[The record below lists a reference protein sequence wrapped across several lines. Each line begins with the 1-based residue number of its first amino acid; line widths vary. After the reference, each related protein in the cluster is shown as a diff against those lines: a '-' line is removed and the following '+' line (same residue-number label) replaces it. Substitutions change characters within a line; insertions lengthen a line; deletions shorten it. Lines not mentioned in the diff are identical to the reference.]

1 MDGAAGSQDRFAAA
15 IVRFDRANAEDP
27 RGEPVDGEPQPRE
40 LVYARRMTAAL
51 DRFAPDAPDA
61 VRLAARCQH
70 IRRWTILRDRYPAG
84 RDGYRRWR
92 TDLGRFH
99 AETAGEIL
107 REVGYDD
114 ATVARVQTLLRKER
128 LKADP
133 DVQLLEDVIC
143 LVFLQHYLADF
154 AAQHDEG
161 KLADILRKTWRKMS
175 DRGRAAALQVDLPP
189 DLRALVTRA
198 VGSAPTP

>member
-1 MDGAAGSQDRFAAA
+1 MGEAPGSQDRFAAA
-15 IVRFDRANAEDP
+15 VARFDAANAEDP
-27 RGEPVDGEPQPRE
+27 RREPVDGEPQPRE
-40 LVYARRMTAAL
+40 LVYAQRMTAAL
-51 DRFAPDAPDA
+51 DRFAPDAPEA

-70 IRRWTILRDRYPAG
+70 IRRWTIPRDRYPAG

-99 AETAGEIL
+99 AETAAEIL
-107 REVGYDD
+107 REVGYDE
-114 ATVARVQTLLRKER
+114 ATVVRVGALLRKER

-154 AAQHDEG
+154 AAQHDDE
-161 KLADILRKTWRKMS
+161 KLTDILRKTWRKMS
-175 DRGRAAALQVDLPP
+175 DRGRAAALQIDLP
-189 DLRALVTRA
+189 DGLRALVRRA
-198 VGSAPTP
+198 VGGATSA